1 MTNVFGR
8 ISGDAEEV
16 GSEFQT
22 DGLEIVRKVQLREG
36 KGLNPGKSNN
46 TERTQVCKTITYT
59 ELMENVIYKCLHR
72 PKPFIIHNYRFSSF
86 YWKTRVPPRTYT
98 VFY

>member
-16 GSEFQT
+16 GSEFQR
-22 DGLEIVRKVQLREG
+22 DDLETVRKVQLREG

-46 TERTQVCKTITYT
+46 TERTQSVRF
-59 ELMENVIYKCLHR
+59 LVIL
-72 PKPFIIHNYRFSSF
+72 N
-86 YWKTRVPPRTYT
+86 
-98 VFY
+98 